1 MQFISAFR
9 HLFFLLSAML
19 CLHIIG
25 ILFFCY
31 VQRSVRLFF
40 IMFLSVLA
48 AVSFLRRCFCR
59 IQRPS
64 RMSCQIEEILSSH
77 FAHSIFSCYTYKSSI
92 FVLYDC
98 CCCCCCFKL
107 CCSHGCVFVIISFDV
122 FIVIGKNASANM
134 IQHEQKSMYAN
145 K

>member
-9 HLFFLLSAML
+9 HLFFAFCHALFTYHWDFIFLLRTKIRAFIF
-19 CLHIIG
+19 H
-25 ILFFCY
+25 Y
-31 VQRSVRLFF
+31 VSVCFGCSF
-40 IMFLSVLA
+40 IFETLFLS
-48 AVSFLRRCFCR
+48 R

-107 CCSHGCVFVIISFDV
+107 CCSHGCVFVILSFDV
-122 FIVIGKNASANM
+122 LIVIGKNASANM